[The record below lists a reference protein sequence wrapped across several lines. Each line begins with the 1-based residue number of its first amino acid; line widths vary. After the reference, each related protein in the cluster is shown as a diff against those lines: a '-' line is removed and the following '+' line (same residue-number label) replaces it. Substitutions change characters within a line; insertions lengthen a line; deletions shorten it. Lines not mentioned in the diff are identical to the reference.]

1 MFVSLPQ
8 TLRIQS
14 PEGTK
19 RIDVHPTDS
28 ILEVFEKVGA
38 QVINMS
44 QNITSVCQSI
54 WSAYII
60 ALCCFQVHDI
70 FGLTGYGFALY
81 RKRGCQDELI
91 SSRSKTVRSYGL
103 SHGDMLYMAPLNGA
117 MLWSENSNPRPST
130 SSGVSKPNN
139 ILSGVPVDSTELASV
154 PTQSHVRQ
162 LAILQEDE
170 VDLQLWKL
178 DGKVQRK
185 RDEKL

>member
-1 MFVSLPQ
+1 
-8 TLRIQS
+8 
-14 PEGTK
+14 
-19 RIDVHPTDS
+19 
-28 ILEVFEKVGA
+28 
-38 QVINMS
+38 
-44 QNITSVCQSI
+44 VC
-54 WSAYII
+54 II

-103 SHGDMLYMAPLNGA
+103 SHGDMLFMAPLNGA
-117 MLWSENSNPRPST
+117 MLWSEDSNPRPST

-139 ILSGVPVDSTELASV
+139 FLSGVPVDSTELASV
-154 PTQSHVRQ
+154 QTQSNVRQ
-162 LAILQEDE
+162 PAILQEDE